1 MGDCLKMASE
11 PILAALNGSAVRAR
25 RTASFRVLF
34 DYWELTKPEINF
46 LIAITVA
53 AGFWLASPA
62 EAPHFPSMPFLHTLL
77 ATVFVAS
84 GAATLNQLIELRYD
98 AQMRRTARRPL
109 VSGRIAPS
117 RALCFGVLLSVIG
130 VVCLAV
136 SVNALASLL
145 AALTLLTYLFLY
157 TPLKR
162 ITPLCTLVGA
172 IPGATPPLIGW
183 AAARGRLDPAAW
195 VLFAIVFLWQFPHFM
210 SIAWMYREDYARAGY
225 LVLPASELKDRI
237 VAWQSVLPAL
247 ALFVVAMVPALR
259 GQAGI
264 FYFAGALVLGGV
276 FLYYSTRFAFQRS
289 IASARQLLFASI
301 LYLPLLFALL
311 ALDKK

>member
-1 MGDCLKMASE
+1 MATE
-11 PILAALNGSAVRAR
+11 PILAVLDVSAVQGRRAPR
-25 RTASFRVLF
+25 SNALF

-53 AGFWLASPA
+53 AGFWLGSPA
-62 EAPHFPSMPFLHTLL
+62 AHPHFLWTQFLHTLL
-77 ATVFVAS
+77 GTILVAS

-117 RALCFGVLLSVIG
+117 HALWFGVLLSFFG
-130 VVCLAV
+130 VMYLAI
-136 SVNALASLL
+136 STNALAALL
-145 AALTLLTYLFLY
+145 AALTLLSYLFLY

-172 IPGATPPLIGW
+172 VPGAAPPLIGW
-183 AAARGRLDPAAW
+183 AAASGHLDAAAW

-225 LVLPASELKDRI
+225 LVLPASKLRDRF
-237 VAWQSVLPAL
+237 VAWQSLLPAL
-247 ALFVVAMVPALR
+247 GLFIVGIAPALH
-259 GQAGI
+259 GQSGI
-264 FYFAGALVLGGV
+264 AYFAGALALGVV
-276 FLYYSTRFAFQRS
+276 FLYYSARFALQRS
-289 IASARQLLFASI
+289 IVCARQLLFASI
-301 LYLPLLFALL
+301 LYLPVLFVLL
-311 ALDKK
+311 ALGKK